1 MNEQIAGCCLSLPLN
16 IGAAAVLRLTST
28 WPALKIVTRSYRKRF
43 KIHPVPLGFFYG
55 RFWVARK
62 VNGLASVFEVLGVAV
77 YFPFFGT
84 MIFIPIIC
92 NSCSPSRLRKN

>member
-43 KIHPVPLGFFYG
+43 KIHPVPLGFF
-55 RFWVARK
+55 
-62 VNGLASVFEVLGVAV
+62 
-77 YFPFFGT
+77 
-84 MIFIPIIC
+84 
-92 NSCSPSRLRKN
+92 